1 MKNRKINIKNPKN
14 AGVTFVELLLVLIL
28 LAGAFLAYAVNQ
40 REANK
45 ELNRSLFAD
54 QLVTIIKAFDQKSH
68 VDGNLMKKPTNY
80 IDDVVGRK
88 GTAKEPTFWDNSDG
102 TLLASATQSPG
113 IPMLVFD
120 KNVPTILNKLLVAR
134 GNATCGAGDGW
145 IPVPQKESKTALIPC
160 KVFSAKILWDL
171 VPNLYLK
178 YKDTPI
184 TPFNESTT
192 PSNKVVNRYVT
203 DIFLVFTFPT
213 PASIEGKYTELSEML
228 DRMNKANRK
237 EGSTGK
243 MRYYFTYLDNP
254 SGDPNARG
262 LDSAVSPGICFTFA
276 EKCLLVGNWSTKSD
290 QENLRIDGMNSMI
303 NSSVT
308 FKMGDNQKSN
318 KALCNRFV
326 KTTDE
331 NNDEGVPGDFD
342 TDAPKSPW
350 IYQQNVPC
358 GIGIVTQATTSAHA
372 PSAEQKY
379 AVNSLSGSS
388 NFKGLTLDQ
397 QCNNFELDSNNLI
410 YTVSGK
416 TPCGI
421 IHNNSGGV
429 DQIILYSNEIQA
441 KEGIFGTNS
450 TTGTGGMIHSR
461 AIMIQES
468 AILHDLG
475 VQNSLNVQQSL
486 HVIGSGKAIFK
497 FSDDKTAWQNELAQ
511 MTAYCANLSSG
522 VGTDKAIVAA
532 CGTLNSGLLNV
543 SANTKIRGNLQLDG
557 VLYQGAQDVAQTVT
571 FNGSVIM
578 GSNTAS
584 SNNYYVDQYKDNDP
598 TDPQK
603 ELNTLCVGHDLLQ
616 GEDSCDP
623 NPGGN
628 PTGGDLNITATATAE
643 SNFTVGGTSPELGSN
658 RYNREKAMFFTKGD
672 GIVSVTKGWSGAASN
687 AIGNNATN
695 NAQEVTKL
703 RVLNDGAAGY
713 TSPESFDRTKNN
725 DIIRE
730 EFDPETK
737 EVAVEYVIDATGKSV
752 KVPVGKKTFSFWSKT
767 MLPTG
772 LNIKRSNSCNEFQ
785 IGTIGQDTADGRMLT
800 CVRIG
805 SQKTWI
811 AALSNNQVQQS
822 SSSRL
827 GQWDFCSLTTLGALK
842 NSGKCE
848 LTYSANDPQNPD
860 IRTWILS
867 SRGRCAATCIGQSGA
882 AAQPDTW
889 NYQSTTCGY
898 YNTPDRL
905 PASSDL
911 ENPTDAQLG
920 FIGMNNP
927 APVFTNPPYNSIS
940 YGYKINP
947 THDCTAWSPAPN
959 TVNAGTIFTQTRTC
973 QQDYQQQCT
982 IYEQNQYGDV
992 RIKNVGSGAFADSPA
1007 AGNDNLFQSPV
1018 SESQQAIGTRPF
1030 ITP

>member
-1 MKNRKINIKNPKN
+1 MKNRKINIKNSKN

-54 QLVTIIKAFDQKSH
+54 QLITIIKAFDQKSH

-160 KVFSAKILWDL
+160 KVFSNKILWDL

-254 SGDPNARG
+254 NGDPNARG

-308 FKMGDNQKSN
+308 FKMGDDQKSN

-421 IHNNSGGV
+421 IHNDSGGV

-441 KEGIFGTNS
+441 KEGIFGANS

-497 FSDDKTAWQNELAQ
+497 FSDDKTAWQNELSQ
-511 MTAYCANLSSG
+511 MTAYCANLPSG

-557 VLYQGAQDVAQTVT
+557 VLYQGAQDVTQTVT

-584 SNNYYVDQYKDNDP
+584 NNNFYVDQYKDNDP
-598 TDPQK
+598 VDPQK
-603 ELNTLCVGHDLLQ
+603 QLNTLCVGHDLLQ

-628 PTGGDLNITATATAE
+628 PTGGDLNITATAAAE

-658 RYNREKAMFFTKGD
+658 RYNKEKAVFITRGD
-672 GIVSVTKGWSGAASN
+672 GIVSVTKGWTGAPRSV
-687 AIGNNATN
+687 IGNNATN
-695 NAQEVTKL
+695 NAEEVTKL

-725 DIIRE
+725 DVTR
-730 EFDPETK
+730 
-737 EVAVEYVIDATGKSV
+737 VEINPDTGEPVRKDAGNNPLSE
-752 KVPVGKKTFSFWSKT
+752 TFSFWSKT
-767 MLPTG
+767 LLPTG
-772 LNIKRSNSCNEFQ
+772 LNIKRSDPCNEFQ
-785 IGTIGQDTADGRMLT
+785 IGTIGQDTNDGRMLT
-800 CVRIG
+800 CVRLG
-805 SQKTWI
+805 AQKTWI
-811 AALSNNQVQQS
+811 AALSNSQVQQS

-867 SRGRCAATCIGQSGA
+867 SRGRCAATCVGQSGG

-992 RIKNVGSGAFADSPA
+992 RIKNVGSGAFANSSA
-1007 AGNDNLFQSPV
+1007 AGSDNIFQSPV

>member
-1 MKNRKINIKNPKN
+1 MKNRKINIKNSKN

-54 QLVTIIKAFDQKSH
+54 QLITIIKAFDQKSH

-160 KVFSAKILWDL
+160 KVFSNKILWDL

-254 SGDPNARG
+254 NGDPNARG

-308 FKMGDNQKSN
+308 FKMGDDQKSN

-421 IHNNSGGV
+421 IHNDSGGV

-441 KEGIFGTNS
+441 KEGIFGANS

-511 MTAYCANLSSG
+511 MTAYCANLPSG

-557 VLYQGAQDVAQTVT
+557 VLYQGAQDVTQTVT

-584 SNNYYVDQYKDNDP
+584 NNNFYVDQYKDNDP
-598 TDPQK
+598 VDPQK
-603 ELNTLCVGHDLLQ
+603 QLNTLCVGHDLLQ

-628 PTGGDLNITATATAE
+628 PTGGDLNITATAAAE

-658 RYNREKAMFFTKGD
+658 RYNKEKAVFITRGD
-672 GIVSVTKGWSGAASN
+672 GIVSVTKGWTGAPRSV
-687 AIGNNATN
+687 IGNNATN
-695 NAQEVTKL
+695 NAEEVTKL

-725 DIIRE
+725 DVTR
-730 EFDPETK
+730 
-737 EVAVEYVIDATGKSV
+737 VEINPDTGEPVRKDASNN
-752 KVPVGKKTFSFWSKT
+752 PLSETFSFWSKT
-767 MLPTG
+767 LLPTG
-772 LNIKRSNSCNEFQ
+772 LNIKRSDPCNEFQ
-785 IGTIGQDTADGRMLT
+785 IGTIGQDTNDGRMLT
-800 CVRIG
+800 CVRLG
-805 SQKTWI
+805 AQKTWI
-811 AALSNNQVQQS
+811 AALSNSQVQQS

-867 SRGRCAATCIGQSGA
+867 SRGRCAATCVGQSGG

-992 RIKNVGSGAFADSPA
+992 RIKNVGSGAFANSSA
-1007 AGNDNLFQSPV
+1007 AGSDNIFQSPV

>member
-113 IPMLVFD
+113 IPMLVFNN
-120 KNVPTILNKLLVAR
+120 NVPTILNKLLVAR

-160 KVFSAKILWDL
+160 NVFKTKTPWDMI
-171 VPNLYLK
+171 PNLYLK

-203 DIFLVFTFPT
+203 DIFLVFRFPT
-213 PASIEGKYTELSEML
+213 SASIEGKYAELSEML
-228 DRMNKANRK
+228 NKMNKANRK

-254 SGDPNARG
+254 NGDPNARG
-262 LDSAVSPGICFTFA
+262 LDSAVSPGICFTFI

-308 FKMGDNQKSN
+308 FKMGDDQKSN

-358 GIGIVTQATTSAHA
+358 GIGIVTQAITSAHA

-421 IHNNSGGV
+421 IHNDSGGV

-441 KEGIFGTNS
+441 KEGIFGANS

-497 FSDDKTAWQNELAQ
+497 FSDNKTAWQNELAQ
-511 MTAYCANLSSG
+511 MTAYCANLPSG

-557 VLYQGAQDVAQTVT
+557 VLYQGAQDVTQTVT

-584 SNNYYVDQYKDNDP
+584 NNNFYVDQYKDNDP
-598 TDPQK
+598 VDPQK
-603 ELNTLCVGHDLLQ
+603 QLNTLCVGHDLLQ

-628 PTGGDLNITATATAE
+628 PTGGDLNITATAAAE

-658 RYNREKAMFFTKGD
+658 RYNKEKAVFITRGD
-672 GIVSVTKGWSGAASN
+672 GIVSVTKGWTGAPRSV
-687 AIGNNATN
+687 IGNNATN
-695 NAQEVTKL
+695 NAEEVTKL

-725 DIIRE
+725 DVTR
-730 EFDPETK
+730 
-737 EVAVEYVIDATGKSV
+737 VEINPDTGEPVRKDAGNNPLSE
-752 KVPVGKKTFSFWSKT
+752 TFSFWSKT
-767 MLPTG
+767 LLPTG
-772 LNIKRSNSCNEFQ
+772 LNIKRSDPCNEFQ
-785 IGTIGQDTADGRMLT
+785 IGTIGQDTNDGRMLT
-800 CVRIG
+800 CVRLG
-805 SQKTWI
+805 AQKTWI

-822 SSSRL
+822 SGSRL

-848 LTYSANDPQNPD
+848 LTYTANDPQNPD
-860 IRTWILS
+860 VRTWILS
-867 SRGRCAATCIGQSGA
+867 SRGRCAATCVGQSGA
-882 AAQPDTW
+882 AAVVENW

-898 YNTPDRL
+898 YNTADRL
-905 PASSDL
+905 PYNPWENDPENAPDRDL
-911 ENPTDAQLG
+911 TDAERR
-920 FIGMNNP
+920 FISMNSA

-947 THDCTAWSPAPN
+947 THDCTAWSPPPN
-959 TVNAGTIFTQTRTC
+959 TVDAGKIFTQTRTC

-992 RIKNVGSGAFADSPA
+992 RIKNVGSGAFANSSA
-1007 AGNDNLFQSPV
+1007 AGSDNIFQSPV

>member
-1 MKNRKINIKNPKN
+1 MKNRKINIKNSKN

-54 QLVTIIKAFDQKSH
+54 QLITIIKAFDQKSH

-102 TLLASATQSPG
+102 TLLSSATQSPG

-160 KVFSAKILWDL
+160 KVFSNKILWDL

-254 SGDPNARG
+254 NGDPNARG

-308 FKMGDNQKSN
+308 FKMGDDQKSN

-421 IHNNSGGV
+421 IHNDSGGV

-441 KEGIFGTNS
+441 KEGIFGANS

-511 MTAYCANLSSG
+511 MTAYCANLPSG

-557 VLYQGAQDVAQTVT
+557 VLYQGAQDVTQTVT

-584 SNNYYVDQYKDNDP
+584 NNNFYVDQYKDNDP
-598 TDPQK
+598 VDPQK
-603 ELNTLCVGHDLLQ
+603 QLNTLCVGHDLLQ

-628 PTGGDLNITATATAE
+628 PTGGDLNITATAAAE

-658 RYNREKAMFFTKGD
+658 RYNKEKAVFITRGD
-672 GIVSVTKGWSGAASN
+672 GIVSVTKGWTGAPRSV
-687 AIGNNATN
+687 IGNNATN
-695 NAQEVTKL
+695 NAEEVTKL

-725 DIIRE
+725 DVTR
-730 EFDPETK
+730 
-737 EVAVEYVIDATGKSV
+737 VEINPDTGEPVRKDASNN
-752 KVPVGKKTFSFWSKT
+752 PLSETFSFWSKT
-767 MLPTG
+767 LLPTG
-772 LNIKRSNSCNEFQ
+772 LNIKRSDPCNEFQ
-785 IGTIGQDTADGRMLT
+785 IGTIGQDTNDGRMLT
-800 CVRIG
+800 CVRLG
-805 SQKTWI
+805 AQKTWI
-811 AALSNNQVQQS
+811 AALSNSQVQQS

-867 SRGRCAATCIGQSGA
+867 SRGRCAATCVGQSGG

-992 RIKNVGSGAFADSPA
+992 RIKNVGSGAFANSSA
-1007 AGNDNLFQSPV
+1007 AGSDNIFQSPV

>member
-1 MKNRKINIKNPKN
+1 MKNRKINIKNSKN

-28 LAGAFLAYAVNQ
+28 LAGAFLAYAINQ

-45 ELNRSLFAD
+45 ELTRNIFAE
-54 QLVTIIKAFDQKSH
+54 QVVTIIKAFDQKSH

-80 IDDVVGRK
+80 IDDVLGRK

-102 TLLASATQSPG
+102 TLLSSATPVPG
-113 IPMLVFD
+113 VPMIVFD
-120 KNVPTILNKLLVAR
+120 KNIPTVLNKLLVAR
-134 GNATCGAGDGW
+134 ANPTCGAGDGW
-145 IPVPQKESKTALIPC
+145 IPVPQKEAKTALIPC
-160 KVFSAKILWDL
+160 GVLATKTPWDIK
-171 VPNLYLK
+171 PNLYLK
-178 YKDTPI
+178 YVDTPI
-184 TPFNESTT
+184 TPFEESTT
-192 PSNKVVNRYVT
+192 PSNKIVNRYLT
-203 DIFLVFTFPT
+203 DIFLTFSFKDANT
-213 PASIEGKYTELSEML
+213 LEGKYAELSEML
-228 DRMNKANRK
+228 DKMNKMNRK
-237 EGSTGK
+237 NGSTGK
-243 MRYYFTYLDNP
+243 MRYYFSYLDNP
-254 SGDPNARG
+254 TGSANSKG
-262 LDSAVSPGICFTFA
+262 LDAPVSAVACSA
-276 EKCLLVGNWSTKSD
+276 SLEKCLLVANWSTKSD

-308 FKMGDNQKSN
+308 FKMGDDQKSN

-421 IHNNSGGV
+421 IHNDSGGV

-441 KEGIFGTNS
+441 KEGIFGANS

-497 FSDDKTAWQNELAQ
+497 FSDDKTAWQNELTQ
-511 MTAYCANLSSG
+511 MTAYCANLPSG

-557 VLYQGAQDVAQTVT
+557 VLYQGAQDVTQTVT

-584 SNNYYVDQYKDNDP
+584 NNNFYVDQYKDNDP
-598 TDPQK
+598 VDPQK
-603 ELNTLCVGHDLLQ
+603 QLNTLCVGHDLLQ

-628 PTGGDLNITATATAE
+628 PTGGDLNITATAAAE

-658 RYNREKAMFFTKGD
+658 RYNKEKAVFITRGD
-672 GIVSVTKGWSGAASN
+672 GIVSVTKGWTGAPRSV
-687 AIGNNATN
+687 IGNNATN
-695 NAQEVTKL
+695 NAEEVTKL

-725 DIIRE
+725 DVTR
-730 EFDPETK
+730 
-737 EVAVEYVIDATGKSV
+737 VEINPDTGEPVRKDASNN
-752 KVPVGKKTFSFWSKT
+752 PLSETFSFWSKT
-767 MLPTG
+767 LLPTG
-772 LNIKRSNSCNEFQ
+772 LNIKRSDPCNEFQ
-785 IGTIGQDTADGRMLT
+785 IGTIGQDTNDGRMLT
-800 CVRIG
+800 CVRLG
-805 SQKTWI
+805 AQKTWI
-811 AALSNNQVQQS
+811 AALSNSQVQQS

-842 NSGKCE
+842 NSGRCE

-867 SRGRCAATCIGQSGA
+867 SRGRCAATCVGQSGG

-947 THDCTAWSPAPN
+947 THDCTVWSPAPN

-992 RIKNVGSGAFADSPA
+992 RIKNVGSGAFGNSSA
-1007 AGNDNLFQSPV
+1007 AGSDNIFQSPV